1 MDIRNCTR
9 CKNIYNYDGFKI
21 CHNCRQAD
29 EADFQTIKEYLDNIP
44 GANVSE
50 VAEGTGI
57 DPKKIIEF
65 LKEGRLEMVG
75 GGSILLEC
83 EVCGAGITT
92 GRFCNKCVSG
102 LQNEIGGAIGSSKA
116 SNETKQK
123 EKEKFRVIDRYDKR

>member
-9 CKNIYNYDGFKI
+9 CKKIYNYDGFKI

-29 EADFQTIKEYLDNIP
+29 EVDFQIIKDYLSHTP

-50 VAEGTGI
+50 VSEGTGI

-65 LKEGRLEMVG
+65 LKEGRLEMVS

-83 EVCGAGITT
+83 EVCGVGITT
-92 GRFCNKCVSG
+92 GRFCNKCADG
-102 LQNEIGGAIGSSKA
+102 LQNEIGGAISSNRLSAK
-116 SNETKQK
+116 TKEK
-123 EKEKFRVIDRYDKR
+123 EKEKFRVIDRYNNR